1 MGAPDIGPT
10 EDFRITLLIGDPGLH
25 GNIGEELVQQR
36 ELVVIYVSLVG

>member
-10 EDFRITLLIGDPGLH
+10 KDLWITLLIRGPGLH
-25 GNIGEELVQQR
+25 GNIREELVQQR